1 MFWDLADP
9 PEEGS
14 AAEAADGAVVRQVA
28 GVGQCLGV
36 ADRANR
42 TIGNLRLEED
52 ETHNIKITLPNLT

>member
-1 MFWDLADP
+1 MADP

-42 TIGNLRLEED
+42 TIGNL
-52 ETHNIKITLPNLT
+52 HKKMKIKHVSKTTKPSLT